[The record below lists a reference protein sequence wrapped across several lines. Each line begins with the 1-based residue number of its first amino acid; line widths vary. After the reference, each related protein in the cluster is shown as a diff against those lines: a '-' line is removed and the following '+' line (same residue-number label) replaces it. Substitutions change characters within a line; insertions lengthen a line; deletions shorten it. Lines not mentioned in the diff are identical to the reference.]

1 MKPILLPCACILLLA
16 PLAGCPTTTHHPQ
29 HPPFAMRGIP
39 NEEYLVERDYIV
51 HFTAP
56 GFGVV
61 YWVEETR
68 LTIVDT
74 KVVQPLEKVK
84 YSIEAL
90 TDEMARSQ
98 DIDKRNGIF
107 ALYFVPNA
115 VINQQRHSMRKQR

>member
-1 MKPILLPCACILLLA
+1 MKPVLLSCTCILLLTG
-16 PLAGCPTTTHHPQ
+16 LTGCPTKSRQSPN
-29 HPPFAMRGIP
+29 PRFAMRGIP
-39 NEEYLVERDYIV
+39 NEEYLVERDDIV

-74 KVVQPLEKVK
+74 QVVQPLEKMRF
-84 YSIEAL
+84 SIEEL
-90 TDEMARSQ
+90 TNEEAQSRK
-98 DIDKRNGIF
+98 IDTRNGIF